1 MTSKKTLALLALAP
15 CVFAVSHV
23 HADEQTDNR
32 LVQVSAQLSK
42 IDAQITLAK
51 TDDEKHALL
60 AQKLSTQSEKATLEA
75 KKTKEAED
83 AKKQAEDAEKAR
95 IEGLKNPQYTNQET
109 NSYPQLQC
117 TWGAKV
123 LAPWAGDHWGNG
135 GMWAASAA
143 SEGFVVDTTPEIGSL
158 ICFTEGEFG
167 HIAYVKDVNPD
178 NGQIQILEA
187 NYGGS
192 GYQADPRGIG
202 NYRGWFTPQ
211 GNIHYIHNK
220 KA

>member
-1 MTSKKTLALLALAP
+1 MISKKTATLIALAP
-15 CVFAVSHV
+15 CLMVVSTAK
-23 HADEQTDNR
+23 ADEQTNTR
-32 LVQVSAQLSK
+32 LTQVTAQLGK
-42 IDAQITLAK
+42 VDAQLTLTTSDDAK
-51 TDDEKHALL
+51 KALL
-60 AQKLSTQSEKATLEA
+60 AQKLSIASEKATLEA
-75 KKTKEAED
+75 KKSKEEQD

-95 IEGLKNPQYTNQET
+95 IEALKNPQYTNQET

-143 SEGFVVDTTPEIGSL
+143 SDGFVVDTTPEIGSL
-158 ICFTEGEFG
+158 ICFDDGSFG
-167 HIAYVKDVNPD
+167 HIAYVKDINPD

-192 GYQADPRGIG
+192 AYQANPRGID

-211 GNIHYIHNK
+211 GNIHYIHNR

>member
-1 MTSKKTLALLALAP
+1 MLRRSIGRLLPVKRFSNSFTFISCVLPNKSFTSERIFF
-15 CVFAVSHV
+15 CV
-23 HADEQTDNR
+23 R
-32 LVQVSAQLSK
+32 
-42 IDAQITLAK
+42 
-51 TDDEKHALL
+51 
-60 AQKLSTQSEKATLEA
+60 A
-75 KKTKEAED
+75 KKTKEAEE

>member
-1 MTSKKTLALLALAP
+1 MISKKTATLLALAP
-15 CVFAVSHV
+15 CLLVVSTAK
-23 HADEQTDNR
+23 ADEQTNTR
-32 LVQVSAQLSK
+32 LTQLTAQLGK
-42 IDAQITLAK
+42 VDAQISLAS
-51 TDDEKHALL
+51 TNDARHALL
-60 AQKLSTQSEKATLEA
+60 AQKLSAESEKATLEA
-75 KKTKEAED
+75 KKAKEEQE

-95 IEGLKNPQYTNQET
+95 IEALKNPQYTNQET
-109 NSYPQLQC
+109 NSYPKLQC

-143 SEGFVVDTTPEIGSL
+143 SEGFIVDTTPEIGSL

-211 GNIHYIHNK
+211 GNIHYIHNR